1 MRVVQYVWVSILP
14 FLYTNK
20 TKTFFRMIDIFMIFL
35 NSILV
40 YYIFEVEHTNFRMY
54 TDQFL

>member
-1 MRVVQYVWVSILP
+1 
-14 FLYTNK
+14 
-20 TKTFFRMIDIFMIFL
+20 MIDIFMIFL

-40 YYIFEVEHTNFRMY
+40 EVEHTNFRMY